1 MLLHVS
7 EGSYADG
14 VKMADYFVTHVDVLF
29 TAIDDL
35 ATQYFKQTSEELYYD
50 RESSMLCKKVSNFFS
65 LFSHTQE
72 SGLRKIGITQDL
84 LSLVTG
90 LAHYLKVLIRI
101 GLTGALRLERKNDSK
116 SGAISR
122 FLSQLME
129 LANKKRQY
137 LHEADYT
144 VSSDLCQ
151 SCRNP
156 CEDVCYRFRAYLWHD
171 ACFACSQCCAPL
183 RNEYADTFINNQ
195 SLAIVCK
202 KCIITPSEGFSQGV
216 EYISKLKQSSF
227 LLRVALRR
235 LYSLLNVPDPMVA
248 YYGQTNEQ
256 VLSQQQQHQQ
266 LQMQQHHQHQLQIQQ
281 QQQQQQQ
288 LHIQQQ
294 QQLQQLQQQQQQQQ
308 HQQQQ
313 SPVRPLP
320 QMPIQKDDHIPI
332 QEIHLNDIKRM
343 KSTHMNRKIT
353 NSHRVGKRSTLMETP
368 SPNVAFVS
376 SKSDDPGT
384 RPLSGTTTESKQNE
398 VGSGELSQLS
408 ISSRNTSNNN
418 IHRHQYTKSVPKA
431 KSFYFAELGALQ
443 HFMLKHIAVL
453 YLEEILHDH
462 FTLEELADLIDDKKN
477 STLWGKFVTSLKAGG
492 NKKAPRPKGK

>member
-35 ATQYFKQTSEELYYD
+35 ADHYHKQTKEELFYD

-65 LFSHTQE
+65 LLSHTQE

-101 GLTGALRLERKNDSK
+101 GLTGALKLEKKNDTK
-116 SGAISR
+116 SVAISR

-151 SCRNP
+151 FCRKA
-156 CEDVCYRFRAYLWHD
+156 CEDACFRYKTHLWHD
-171 ACFACSQCCAPL
+171 QCFACTQCCSPL
-183 RNEYADTFINNQ
+183 RLGYKDAWIQQQTLTI
-195 SLAIVCK
+195 ICK
-202 KCIITPSEGFSQGV
+202 KCISSNKEGYSQGV
-216 EYISKLKQSSF
+216 EYVSKLKQSSF

-248 YYGQTNEQ
+248 YYGQPVEQ
-256 VLSQQQQHQQ
+256 MQHQHQQ
-266 LQMQQHHQHQLQIQQ
+266 PQNLQIQT
-281 QQQQQQQ
+281 Q
-288 LHIQQQ
+288 L
-294 QQLQQLQQQQQQQQ
+294 LQQQPPVKQQVPAQQ
-308 HQQQQ
+308 
-313 SPVRPLP
+313 PPLP
-320 QMPIQKDDHIPI
+320 QVPQDTHNE
-332 QEIHLNDIKRM
+332 EIHLNDIKRM

-368 SPNVAFVS
+368 SPTTAFVTNKTDENNSVHS
-376 SKSDDPGT
+376 S
-384 RPLSGTTTESKQNE
+384 RPHSLTSSIKRSSLNE
-398 VGSGELSQLS
+398 LEGDLSQMSVNSATRLY
-408 ISSRNTSNNN
+408 T
-418 IHRHQYTKSVPKA
+418 HKYTKSVPKA

-453 YLEEILHDH
+453 YLDEILNDY
-462 FTLEELADLIDDKKN
+462 FTLEELADLIDDRKN

-492 NKKAPRPKGK
+492 NKKVPRAKGKVD